1 MGTRGMSGT
10 MHGIPILMIQNTEL
24 EIFEEIMCIS
34 SCFNNKQQKTQ
45 FQWLIDINTYF
56 SSHRGLGCE
65 LDWVCLTFLLIPE
78 PRQKGQS
85 SSETCCACGKEWKL
99 KWPSQIR
106 NSCLK
111 LLSRHSISH
120 ITHISLA
127 QTSHMAKP
135 WVTGEGTYNLLTG
148 KEGVKSCNQCNLPD
162 GVWERFF

>member
-1 MGTRGMSGT
+1 MGTRRMSGT
-10 MHGIPILMIQNTEL
+10 MHDIPILMIQNTEL

-45 FQWLIDINTYF
+45 FQWLININTYF
-56 SSHRGLGCE
+56 SSHRGLGCG

-85 SSETCCACGKEWKL
+85 SSGTCCACGKEWKL
-99 KWPSQIR
+99 KWPIQIR

-111 LLSRHSISH
+111 LLSRHSVSH

-127 QTSHMAKP
+127 QTSP
-135 WVTGEGTYNLLTG
+135 ESLG
-148 KEGVKSCNQCNLPD
+148 KEHTIFLLGRR
-162 GVWERFF
+162 E